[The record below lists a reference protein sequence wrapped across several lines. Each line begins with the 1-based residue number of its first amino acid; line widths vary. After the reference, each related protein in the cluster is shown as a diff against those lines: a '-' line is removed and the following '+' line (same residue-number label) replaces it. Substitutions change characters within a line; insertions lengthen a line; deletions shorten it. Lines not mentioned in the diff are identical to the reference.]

1 MSETLKGAPLE
12 CVVCEY
18 EFPGNVIIIILT
30 DFGEIKIKLAFL
42 LL

>member
-1 MSETLKGAPLE
+1 MSETLKGAPFE

-18 EFPGNVIIIILT
+18 ELPGNVIIILT
-30 DFGEIKIKLAFL
+30 DFGEIKMKLAFL